1 MDLRTTVTLM
11 LLAAAV
17 VGASL
22 WGTRRKV
29 RRLGDV
35 SYVPWH
41 GLLFIGILA
50 FCVLAAHLVTLVTGV
65 PLKGRMR

>member
-1 MDLRTTVTLM
+1 MLM

-50 FCVLAAHLVTLVTGV
+50 FCVLAAHVVTLVTGI
-65 PLKGRMR
+65 PLKGRGR